1 MRCKVLAVTE
11 QAMGRK
17 GKPTFRATISLKP
30 EDNVGDSADFLVSL
44 LDEKWRLYRH
54 GLVLKAR
61 LAGNNDDDRE
71 DVEAES
77 SGDDS
82 DDEDH
87 NPIEDQSD
95 SGDSGEALESFRI
108 GEVVEGEVDIVKQY
122 GVILRLRNGVVGFAL
137 EENARAF
144 MKKHQKQS
152 KKKIAAKKRKTKDL
166 QPELVRARVLN
177 VDFTSKIVDLSLSES
192 LVRVAQSKAEKKK
205 MKSARKKKA
214 QASEADL
221 AALPAGTT
229 VSGTV
234 QLKKKDQ
241 YAVVSLPQHDN
252 RLAVAAL
259 SDYNGAYKAY
269 QNVRI
274 GDRLKLSVLQD
285 PSLLSPLAN
294 TLQGVHFLL
303 PTSFN
308 HRKNVKDLRHRN
320 ANPLE
325 YKSDGALRDVAD
337 LMVRPMMPNAC
348 SRASVC
354 HSRETAH
361 WHAVVFAVRRQR
373 DSASE
378 GSAPNFFALCSRP
391 CDRCVPHRICD

>member
-11 QAMGRK
+11 EAMGRK

-30 EDNVGDSADFLVSL
+30 EDNIGNSPEFLVSL

-54 GLVLKAR
+54 ALVLKAR
-61 LAGNNDDDRE
+61 LAGNDEDDRE
-71 DVEAES
+71 DGEEETSDEDDEDDAGIE
-77 SGDDS
+77 DDS
-82 DDEDH
+82 D
-87 NPIEDQSD
+87 SRA
-95 SGDSGEALESFRI
+95 SGEALENFRI

-122 GVILRLRNGVVGFAL
+122 GVILRLRDGVVGFAL

-152 KKKIAAKKRKTKDL
+152 KKKIAAKKRKTEDL
-166 QPELVRARVLN
+166 QTQLVQARVLN

-192 LVRVAQSKAEKKK
+192 LLQVPGTKAKKKGARKHKAHASKAE
-205 MKSARKKKA
+205 
-214 QASEADL
+214 L
-221 AALPAGTT
+221 AAIPVGTT

-241 YAVVSLPQHDN
+241 YAVVSLPQHAN

-285 PSLLSPLAN
+285 PSVVPPLAN

-325 YKSDGALRDVAD
+325 HESGGALRDVAD
-337 LMVRPMMPNAC
+337 LMVRSLIPNDIEC
-348 SRASVC
+348 
-354 HSRETAH
+354 
-361 WHAVVFAVRRQR
+361 
-373 DSASE
+373 
-378 GSAPNFFALCSRP
+378 LLP
-391 CDRCVPHRICD
+391 CLGISC